1 MHITTLFFNTYYK
14 EWPTPPEI
22 LFAASWDP
30 SSGQFVLCAN
40 PLVFCYSSHGG
51 NTLNW
56 RFVCPHNEIMP
67 WKHIDS
73 HKLTQTNPPP
83 PRFCGGLEIHHCFGL
98 RMSATWDKCAGPLVS
113 LPSCDGLRTVPEAL
127 WAGQS
132 ELSWK
137 GLTTEAWCQRAA
149 SCSAACVCNLLGAH
163 SRSSLF

>member
-83 PRFCGGLEIHHCFGL
+83 PPFLWRIRNPSLFWSTNVCYMRQVC
-98 RMSATWDKCAGPLVS
+98 RSPC
-113 LPSCDGLRTVPEAL
+113 LPSLLWWAPYCPRSIVGRAEWTLLKRTNHGSLVPKSCL
-127 WAGQS
+127 LFCRLCLQFAG
-132 ELSWK
+132 
-137 GLTTEAWCQRAA
+137 
-149 SCSAACVCNLLGAH
+149 CSLQV
-163 SRSSLF
+163 